1 MNRTE
6 ITALIAKEG
15 LSYQEIV
22 TEWADHGLIDLKEL
36 ENSLRELRQQ
46 REYVAAKGDVA
57 AGMYLHKNGK
67 IGRMFNY
74 KECTAV
80 ILNVDRQKDELLM
93 MSLNGKTLPF
103 SSQGYCFDTQWLS
116 CGLNATHM
124 MSQMADDAGAEV
136 EAVRFCLGY
145 SDAFVREGAAF
156 LMTEEEVLKLR
167 PNSMQ
172 IMTAL
177 NAAQVPTSGFWLST
191 AIEKS
196 LKADEAENNVA
207 LYFTLQQDGITIGKE
222 CTTTPKAVYPVF
234 SLHFS
239 SLNGIK
245 N

>member
-1 MNRTE
+1 MDKTE
-6 ITALIAKEG
+6 ITALIAKAG

-22 TEWADHGLIDLKEL
+22 TEWADQGLIDLKEL
-36 ENSLRELRQQ
+36 ENSLLELRRQ
-46 REYVAAKGDVA
+46 REYVTGKGDVA
-57 AGMYLHKNGK
+57 AGMYLHKNGR
-67 IGRMFNY
+67 IGRMFNS
-74 KECTAV
+74 KECMAV

-116 CGLNATHM
+116 SGLNATHM
-124 MSQMADDAGAEV
+124 MSQMAEDAGAEV

-145 SDAFVREGAAF
+145 SDAFVRDGAAF

-177 NAAQVPTSGFWLST
+177 NAAHVPTNGFWLST

-196 LKADEAENNVA
+196 PKSNEAEDNCA
-207 LYFTLQQDGITIGKE
+207 LYFALQQDGITIGKE
-222 CTTTPKAVYPVF
+222 CTTTPKEVYPVF
-234 SLHFS
+234 NLHFS
-239 SLNGIK
+239 SLSGIK
-245 N
+245 S